1 MKMLAAVSLVSLS
14 FALLGAAEPLATDR
28 HVHGV
33 ITSLDPAVLTIASA
47 QRNVTGK
54 IDPVRT
60 KVTVNGKP
68 AKLADLKITDHAKA
82 ELCLD
87 DVWVSIDTH

>member
-1 MKMLAAVSLVSLS
+1 MKMLAVVTFA
-14 FALLGAAEPLATDR
+14 FALLGAAEPASTDR

-33 ITSLDPAVLTIASA
+33 ITSVDPVVVTIASS

-54 IDPVRT
+54 LDPVRT

-68 AKLADLKITDHAKA
+68 AKLADLKITAHAKA

-87 DVWVSIDTH
+87 DVWLSIDTH

>member
-1 MKMLAAVSLVSLS
+1 MKMLAVVSLA
-14 FALLGAAEPLATDR
+14 FAVLGAAEPLSTDR

-33 ITSLDPAVLTIASA
+33 ITSVDPAVVTIASS

-54 IDPVRT
+54 IDPART

-68 AKLADLKITDHAKA
+68 ARVADLKITAHAKA

>member
-1 MKMLAAVSLVSLS
+1 MRMLTLFTFS
-14 FALLGAAEPLATDR
+14 FALLGAGEPLSTDR

-33 ITSLDPAVLTIASA
+33 ITSVAPSS
-47 QRNVTGK
+47 VTGK

-60 KVTVNGKP
+60 KVTIHGKA
-68 AKLADLKITDHAKA
+68 AKIADLQITAHAKA

-87 DVWVSIDTH
+87 DVWLSIDAH

>member
-1 MKMLAAVSLVSLS
+1 MKMLALVS
-14 FALLGAAEPLATDR
+14 FAFAVLGAAEPLSTDR

-33 ITSLDPAVLTIASA
+33 ITSVDPVVVTIASS
-47 QRNVTGK
+47 QRTVTGK

-68 AKLADLKITDHAKA
+68 ARLADLRITAHAKA

-87 DVWVSIDTH
+87 DVWLAIDTH